1 MQYQIFPKQ
10 LKSQE
15 YVFLEKMKSVTVNYV
30 CICASNELPREGA
43 QPAVGEKA
51 TD

>member
-10 LKSQE
+10 LISQE
-15 YVFLEKMKSVTVNYV
+15 HVFFKKIKSVTVNCV
-30 CICASNELPREGA
+30 SICVSNELPREGA

-51 TD
+51 KD